1 MDGLSNI
8 RILFVAGFGPITRDN
23 EASQKLYKSVLG
35 IPFKTGAGGYLHTEG
50 LEGVK
55 HFAVWPLPQAAQSC
69 FGTDSWPEGVPV
81 PQGWVEFDVEDVEE
95 ATAQLE
101 SQGYRMLVKAR
112 KEPWGQ
118 VVSRFI
124 GPEGLLIGVT
134 YTPWMRQEA
143 E

>member
-1 MDGLSNI
+1 M
-8 RILFVAGFGPITRDN
+8 
-23 EASQKLYKSVLG
+23 
-35 IPFKTGAGGYLHTEG
+35 
-50 LEGVK
+50 
-55 HFAVWPLPQAAQSC
+55 
-69 FGTDSWPEGVPV
+69 